1 MGKSLDFSIFQWK
14 KKFCNFV
21 KYINLFP
28 LQLNIIIGKSNEIKK
43 VATVWS
49 CLIANLK
56 IIKKSENTNYF
67 YSIIFN

>member
-1 MGKSLDFSIFQWK
+1 MGKSLDFSIFQSK

-43 VATVWS
+43 VATV
-49 CLIANLK
+49 
-56 IIKKSENTNYF
+56 
-67 YSIIFN
+67 

>member
-43 VATVWS
+43 VATV
-49 CLIANLK
+49 
-56 IIKKSENTNYF
+56 
-67 YSIIFN
+67 